1 MVAVTQRGHTRK
13 VLKIQGVASTI
24 VARISVSGSLPAPRT
39 RRTVLD
45 VTAWSM
51 AIPRRVMSRRRAN
64 GRARRDAAHLR
75 SAGSITRFAGACC
88 VGALIACGGAEPAP
102 ADEPAS
108 LQAVLSIER
117 VEDVSHVET
126 SSASAMAQFVVLPA
140 DADPHQT
147 LDAAGLRPQLPE
159 RRGCADAAVD
169 GALLASDGQAFPEQ
183 LELLEAGDV
192 SIRADG
198 TLTRLALNLF
208 PPSGSASGVIY
219 TTPDQ
224 SAPLPPGASY
234 AIVATGSEAIPP
246 LSIQQDAPSALRDVT
261 VGGVPLERAV
271 ALVAGQPVDVTW
283 SVGDAADRVFVEL
296 AGVDYSVFCS
306 FADEDGS
313 GSVPGALIAKLGTEP
328 VRLAIHRVRENVR
341 AQEPPRA
348 DALVLETRVRFDF
361 ELTTTLRID

>member
-1 MVAVTQRGHTRK
+1 VTVRWTAIFGLMANRPEAHQRAWKRAGWANLSR
-13 VLKIQGVASTI
+13 
-24 VARISVSGSLPAPRT
+24 SLAHG
-39 RRTVLD
+39 
-45 VTAWSM
+45 AGC
-51 AIPRRVMSRRRAN
+51 I
-64 GRARRDAAHLR
+64 AAL
-75 SAGSITRFAGACC
+75 
-88 VGALIACGGAEPAP
+88 VACGGAEPAP

-117 VEDVSHVET
+117 VEDASHAET
-126 SSASAMAQFVVLPA
+126 PSASAMAQFVVLPS
-140 DADPHQT
+140 DADPHES
-147 LDAAGLRPQLPE
+147 LDAAGLRAQLPE
-159 RRGCADAAVD
+159 RRGCTEAGAD
-169 GALLASDGQAFPEQ
+169 GALRAADGQAFPEP

-234 AIVATGSEAIPP
+234 AIIATGSEAIPP
-246 LSIQQDAPSALRDVT
+246 LDIQQDAPSALRDVT
-261 VGGVPLERAV
+261 IGGVPLERAA
-271 ALVAGQPVDVTW
+271 ALAAGQPLDVTW
-283 SVGDAADRVFVEL
+283 SEGDVADRIFLEL
-296 AGVDYSVFCS
+296 ASADGSVLCS
-306 FADEDGS
+306 FADDEGS
-313 GSVPGALIAKLGTEP
+313 GSVPGTLMSKLGSES

-341 AQEPPRA
+341 AQEAVRT

>member
-1 MVAVTQRGHTRK
+1 
-13 VLKIQGVASTI
+13 
-24 VARISVSGSLPAPRT
+24 
-39 RRTVLD
+39 
-45 VTAWSM
+45 VTARWT
-51 AIPRRVMSRRRAN
+51 AIFGLRACQAD
-64 GRARRDAAHLR
+64 GSGLAR
-75 SAGSITRFAGACC
+75 SAGAVCIA
-88 VGALIACGGAEPAP
+88 ALVACGGAEPAP

-117 VEDVSHVET
+117 VEDASRAETSSERT

-140 DADPHQT
+140 DADPHES
-147 LDAAGLRPQLPE
+147 LDAAGLRAQLPE
-159 RRGCADAAVD
+159 RRGCAEAASD
-169 GALLASDGQAFPEQ
+169 GALRSGDAQAFPEQ

-234 AIVATGSEAIPP
+234 SITATGSEAIPP
-246 LSIQQDAPSALRDVT
+246 LDIQQDAPGALRDVT
-261 VGGVPLERAV
+261 VGGVPLERAT
-271 ALVAGQPVDVTW
+271 ALVAGQPLDVTW
-283 SVGDAADRVFVEL
+283 SEGDVADRVFVEL
-296 AGVDYSVFCS
+296 TGAESSVLCS
-306 FADEDGS
+306 FADDEGS
-313 GSVPGALIAKLGTEP
+313 GSVPGALMSKLGSES
-328 VRLAIHRVRENVR
+328 VRLAIHRVRENIR
-341 AQEPPRA
+341 AQEPVRT

>member
-1 MVAVTQRGHTRK
+1 
-13 VLKIQGVASTI
+13 
-24 VARISVSGSLPAPRT
+24 
-39 RRTVLD
+39 
-45 VTAWSM
+45 
-51 AIPRRVMSRRRAN
+51 MSRRRAN
-64 GRARRDAAHLR
+64 ARARGDAAR
-75 SAGSITRFAGACC
+75 PPVPPRDRRTAVTRLVGACC
-88 VGALIACGGAEPAP
+88 VGVLVACGGAEPAP

-140 DADPHQT
+140 DADPHET

-159 RRGCADAAVD
+159 RRGCTEAGVD
-169 GALLASDGQAFPEQ
+169 VPATDGQALADQ
-183 LELLEAGDV
+183 LELLEVGDV

-208 PPSGSASGVIY
+208 PPSGSAAGVIY

-224 SAPLPPGASY
+224 SAPLPPGTSY
-234 AIVATGSEAIPP
+234 AIVATGSDSIPP

-261 VGGVPLERAV
+261 LGGVPLERAS
-271 ALVAGQPVDVTW
+271 ALAAGQPVDVTW
-283 SVGDAADRVFVEL
+283 SVGEAADRVFVEL
-296 AGVDYSVFCS
+296 VGSDASVFCS
-306 FADEDGS
+306 FADEDGA
-313 GSVPGALIAKLGTEP
+313 GSVPGALIAKLGAEP
-328 VRLAIHRVRENVR
+328 VRLAIHRVRESVR
-341 AQEPPRA
+341 AQEPARP